1 MLAHWREIY
10 AGSLEGDIQYAD
22 SLERICAGSL
32 EGDICC
38 FIGVDMCWL
47 IGWRY
52 AGSLERICAGSLERI
67 FAGSLDRICAG
78 SLVGD
83 MLAHWW

>member
-1 MLAHWREIY
+1 
-10 AGSLEGDIQYAD
+10 
-22 SLERICAGSL
+22 
-32 EGDICC
+32 
-38 FIGVDMCWL
+38 MCWF

>member
-1 MLAHWREIY
+1 MLTHWREI
-10 AGSLEGDIQYAD
+10 YAD

-67 FAGSLDRICAG
+67 FACSLDRICAG